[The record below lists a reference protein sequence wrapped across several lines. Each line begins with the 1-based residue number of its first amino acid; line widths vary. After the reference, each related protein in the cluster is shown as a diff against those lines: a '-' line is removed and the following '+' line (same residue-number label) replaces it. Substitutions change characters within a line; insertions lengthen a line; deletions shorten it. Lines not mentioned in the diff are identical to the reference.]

1 MINVKYK
8 INSAMMVENNGGVK
22 GEMFIH
28 REVRKNLKGKS
39 DKPLPGVN
47 PVCAAKWI
55 QPLLSSA

>member
-47 PVCAAKWI
+47 PV
-55 QPLLSSA
+55 

>member
-1 MINVKYK
+1 MINVKHK
-8 INSAMMVENNGGVK
+8 INSAMMVDNNGGVK

-47 PVCAAKWI
+47 LVCAAK
-55 QPLLSSA
+55 